1 MTADDRKTLEALA
14 NNRDND
20 RHAHAESQEFSAYT
34 LAVNDAAA
42 IRSALAE
49 IDRLRELN
57 ASLAVDVIGLEH
69 ARDHVAAAD
78 KCQRRH
84 DDDAREID
92 SLRAAMRENDR
103 LFERLDAAL
112 AGPDEVAKMTREVG
126 GFVSALNILTTA
138 DGIVDLACV
147 ALAELH
153 RLRAAA
159 AEERHHC
166 ESALRVELE
175 HVAEAVMGA
184 PVERVDPSAIAAEAR
199 RLRAEVAALRARNTR
214 LAETVEIARELVQYD
229 WLDSLDDSDRSNDV
243 RRDVARLDAQFR
255 ATTTKETP

>member
-42 IRSALAE
+42 IRAALAE
-49 IDRLRELN
+49 ID
-57 ASLAVDVIGLEH
+57 
-69 ARDHVAAAD
+69 
-78 KCQRRH
+78 
-84 DDDAREID
+84 
-92 SLRAAMRENDR
+92 
-103 LFERLDAAL
+103 
-112 AGPDEVAKMTREVG
+112 
-126 GFVSALNILTTA
+126 
-138 DGIVDLACV
+138 
-147 ALAELH
+147 

-166 ESALRVELE
+166 ESALRIELE

-184 PVERVDPSAIAAEAR
+184 PVERVDPSAVAAEAR
-199 RLRAEVAALRARNTR
+199 RLRAALAKGDADDVSDWRRFAKTVVGDYADSHGADDCESEYLRLHAQRTEDAAAFARDEIAALRARNTR

-229 WLDSLDDSDRSNDV
+229 WLDSLDDSARSNDV